1 MRPRRGR
8 QRQRCPGKWKGAR
21 RNRGTRRTRDGARKR
36 ERDRIR
42 GEEERQSRTK
52 GRSAGPQISPVIVS
66 QSLAE
71 SRQTIHR
78 RRAETSSLE
87 GCSPPLNRRQSFFNP
102 DERRGKN
109 WIAWRQPACVL
120 FRAALPPSL
129 HLSLILTRFH
139 APLFIHPL
147 MMKLPNWPITL
158 IEKKAPT
165 QNRISRYE
173 HPCYRKDTA
182 IPIALIVMYIYIPQ
196 LWNPL
201 RSP

>member
-1 MRPRRGR
+1 MSPVPYTWDRDGGDRDNGVPGNERVQDGVAGR
-8 QRQRCPGKWKGAR
+8 VA
-21 RNRGTRRTRDGARKR
+21 RGTERERESER

-42 GEEERQSRTK
+42 EGEEERQSRTK

-87 GCSPPLNRRQSFFNP
+87 GCNPPLNRRQSFFNP
-102 DERRGKN
+102 DERGGKS

-120 FRAALPPSL
+120 SCAALSPSL
-129 HLSLILTRFH
+129 HLSLTLTRSH
-139 APLFIHPL
+139 ALLLIHPL

-158 IEKKAPT
+158 IEKKVPT
-165 QNRISRYE
+165 QNRISSYE
-173 HPCYRKDTA
+173 HPWYSEDTA
-182 IPIALIVMYIYIPQ
+182 IPIALIAMYI
-196 LWNPL
+196 
-201 RSP
+201 